1 MSARRAAGLGAAF
14 ALTTFLILLL
24 TAGDVGVTWDEP
36 IYSEAAERAAH
47 WLSMMTRGE
56 SQTAWDAR
64 TFGISWGLVNEHPP
78 LVRVLSGLGWA
89 LTRGVLPPPTS
100 HRVGA
105 LALAALALGVL
116 VAVTIRKRGLSAGLF
131 AGAAVLTMPRLFF
144 HAHLAALDF
153 PLAAVWMLATWAFY
167 GAMQSPRWWSPF
179 LVGGGLGLALLT
191 KINAVLLIPF
201 WGLWLLI
208 YRRSWRSWL
217 AYLLGLPVDLAVL
230 IAGWPWIWKDP
241 LGGLVNWVQF
251 FRVHF
256 EIRQWYAGQLY
267 IQTPWYLPLA
277 MVAITTPVALLV
289 LATVGVFHQSKSQM
303 ANGKPVLSGNQGLH
317 AEGTQMA
324 NRKSQIANR
333 KSRPVIR
340 RLPSATPDWVGLH
353 LLGLLTV
360 LGYYML
366 PITAIHDQERLL
378 LPAFLHLAVLAG
390 EGFAALWAWLEDRL
404 GPIRRTK
411 NVNPDV
417 QRAFRFTFYIS
428 RFRHRAVGFGLA
440 GLLLLPGILGIARL
454 HPFEL
459 SYYNELEGGV
469 AGAAR
474 RGMETTY
481 FASTYGYFLPYLNAL
496 PAGSKL
502 WVMPNSWDVIYYYQL
517 NGLLRADTVLLR
529 PAGWGSS
536 YDDRGVL
543 SGEGG
548 LENADYAL
556 IDRRQTTF
564 NDTIPEYAIQLEW
577 AASKPE
583 VARLEREGV
592 LLAAF
597 YCR

>member
-47 WLSMMTRGE
+47 WLRLVTRGE

-333 KSRPVIR
+333 DLSSAVCHL
-340 RLPSATPDWVGLH
+340 RLPIGSDCICSA
-353 LLGLLTV
+353 
-360 LGYYML
+360 
-366 PITAIHDQERLL
+366 
-378 LPAFLHLAVLAG
+378 
-390 EGFAALWAWLEDRL
+390 
-404 GPIRRTK
+404 
-411 NVNPDV
+411 
-417 QRAFRFTFYIS
+417 
-428 RFRHRAVGFGLA
+428 
-440 GLLLLPGILGIARL
+440 
-454 HPFEL
+454 
-459 SYYNELEGGV
+459 
-469 AGAAR
+469 
-474 RGMETTY
+474 
-481 FASTYGYFLPYLNAL
+481 
-496 PAGSKL
+496 
-502 WVMPNSWDVIYYYQL
+502 
-517 NGLLRADTVLLR
+517 
-529 PAGWGSS
+529 
-536 YDDRGVL
+536 
-543 SGEGG
+543 
-548 LENADYAL
+548 
-556 IDRRQTTF
+556 
-564 NDTIPEYAIQLEW
+564 
-577 AASKPE
+577 
-583 VARLEREGV
+583 
-592 LLAAF
+592 
-597 YCR
+597 C